1 MAISGVTGFGQD
13 STKSAGTAGATGT
26 SVATGTKTANGTK
39 IVDGKTTD
47 KNMFVRLLSAQLKN
61 QDPSNPADSTQYVA
75 QMAQFSALEQMT
87 NLNTTMTFSS
97 ANNLVG
103 KTVVTKYTDEKGDYI
118 TGTVAGTTQK
128 DGNVYLTLDS
138 REGKFTMADITSVV
152 QNPELS
158 AAGQFVG
165 KNVTVNRVDANGNF
179 LKGKVLSVIN
189 GYDGYLYGK
198 VQYVKN
204 GETLTAT
211 VGLKEIISVDE

>member
-1 MAISGVTGFGQD
+1 MTISGVSAFKAE
-13 STKSAGTAGATGT
+13 STETNKANNG
-26 SVATGTKTANGTK
+26 VVTGTKTANGTK

-103 KTVVTKYTDEKGDYI
+103 KTVVTKYTDEKGNYI

-128 DGNVYLTLDS
+128 DGNVYLLLDS
-138 REGKFTMADITSVV
+138 ADGKFTMSDILSVE
-152 QNPELS
+152 QKQELS
-158 AAGQFVG
+158 SAGEYVG
-165 KNVTVNRVDANGNF
+165 KNVTVNRVDENKNY
-179 LKGKVLSVIN
+179 LKGKITSVIN
-189 GYDGYLYGK
+189 GLDGYLYGK
-198 VQYVKN
+198 LQYVKD
-204 GETLTAT
+204 GQTLSAT
-211 VGLKEIISVDE
+211 IALKEIITVDE